1 MFKLPV
7 VLFTFKRKE
16 PLLRILDRL
25 SMVKPSKL
33 YLISDAGRNGDE
45 HILVK
50 DVRDS
55 IENYIDWDCEII
67 KNYADTNKGVYKSI
81 GEGAKWVLEKEES
94 AIFLED
100 DNLPEITFFD
110 FCSEMLEKYKND
122 ENVIWVVGTNYLG
135 KYTPNNVAS
144 YMFTKH
150 MLPCGWAT
158 WGNKFSKFYDGEL
171 KLLNKKSG
179 KELKEKF
186 INKKLYNQEITKYFK
201 TKYTLEKSINLASW
215 DAQMGFSIRHNNLCG
230 ISPKYNQI
238 ENIGIDEFSTHG
250 GTSIEGNSS
259 QAEMTSRFCGVK
271 TIPLEFPLKH
281 PKNIVIDLEYEKKIA
296 QIVLYPFL
304 ERFKISLITFV
315 KPLLGISKYDSFK
328 WHLKNRKFW
337 IK

>member
-1 MFKLPV
+1 MFKIPV

-16 PLLRILDRL
+16 PLLRIIDRL
-25 SMVKPSKL
+25 SIVKPSKL
-33 YLISDAGRNGDE
+33 YLISDAGRNEGE
-45 HILVK
+45 HLLVK
-50 DVRDS
+50 DVRES
-55 IENYIDWDCEII
+55 IENRIDWDCEII

-122 ENVIWVVGTNYLG
+122 DSVMWVVGTNYLG
-135 KYTPNNVAS
+135 KHLPKDGAS

-150 MLPCGWAT
+150 MLPCGWAS

-186 INKKLYNQEITKYFK
+186 INKKLYKQEVTKYFK
-201 TKYTLEKSINLASW
+201 TKYTLNKSIELASW
-215 DAQMGFSIRHNNLCG
+215 DAQIGFSIRHNNLYG

-238 ENIGIDEFSTHG
+238 ENIGIDELSTHG
-250 GTSIEGNSS
+250 GISIEGNSS
-259 QAEMTSRFCGVK
+259 QAEMTSRFCGIK

-281 PKNIVIDLEYEKKIA
+281 PKSIEVDLEYEKKIA
-296 QIVLYPFL
+296 EIVLYPFS
-304 ERFKISLITFV
+304 ERLKISLMAFI
-315 KPLLGISKYDSFK
+315 KPLIGINKYASFK
-328 WHLKNRKFW
+328 TILKKINLH
-337 IK
+337 